1 MTETWL
7 SLWFRGPQAL
17 AIDLLKIWTLPFRPF
32 RPEHDPR
39 PTPLAT
45 ETNTKVATKTK
56 VMRPQSLRPR
66 DRKSA
71 AVAKRRSKQP
81 RRKVHRSRGSV
92 RVSEAR
98 ARVGKKVRR

>member
-17 AIDLLKIWTLPFRPF
+17 AIDLLKIWTLPLGAF

-39 PTPLAT
+39 PTPLAP
-45 ETNTKVATKTK
+45 ETVATKTK
-56 VMRPQSLRPR
+56 VMAPQSLRPR
-66 DRKSA
+66 DRKSS

-92 RVSEAR
+92 RITEVR
-98 ARVGKKVRR
+98 ARVGKKIRR